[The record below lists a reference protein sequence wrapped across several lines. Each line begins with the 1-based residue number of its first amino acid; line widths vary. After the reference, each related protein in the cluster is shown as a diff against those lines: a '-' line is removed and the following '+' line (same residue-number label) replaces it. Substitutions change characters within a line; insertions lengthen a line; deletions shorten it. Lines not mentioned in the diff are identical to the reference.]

1 LNLTA
6 DSNHILSTLLKTM
19 GSIKILWLSCNQSVV
34 VNNLVKRQRYKIKLR
49 QVKRKLALSLWL
61 F

>member
-6 DSNHILSTLLKTM
+6 DSNHILSTLLKMM

>member
-6 DSNHILSTLLKTM
+6 DSNHILSTLLKMM

-49 QVKRKLALSLWL
+49 QVKRKLGLSLWL